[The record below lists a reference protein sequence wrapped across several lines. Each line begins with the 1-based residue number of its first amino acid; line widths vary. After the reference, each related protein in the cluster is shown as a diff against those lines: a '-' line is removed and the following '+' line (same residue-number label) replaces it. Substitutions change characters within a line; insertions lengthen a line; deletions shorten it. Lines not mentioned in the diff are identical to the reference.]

1 MRKKDYVKI
10 AELLAANHPNN
21 DAAAQV
27 GYDAA
32 ITQVAEACKEMGHGR
47 FNEQRFYDAVYN
59 RYPHPR
65 IR

>member
-10 AELLAANHPNN
+10 AELLAANHPD
-21 DAAAQV
+21 DAAEQV

-32 ITQVAEACKEMGHGR
+32 VVQIGIACREMGHGR
-47 FNEQRFYDAVYN
+47 FNEVRFYDAVYN

-65 IR
+65 SR